1 MALTKISG
9 NQIATSTLAT
19 VDSLT
24 FLDGESVLRL
34 PTGTELQRPGTPAVG
49 TLRYNTD
56 GDTAEVYKADN
67 GTGVPGWLEV
77 GAGGATLGKKGII
90 RSNADYIDE
99 DIEID
104 PSLGDEYTNAFTK
117 GPVEIRNGSTVE
129 VAADANWEIWGGEP
143 DDPRPGT
150 VLQYFHAQT
159 PATRQTIA
167 TDNLSDVAARINGLS
182 ISITPTRSTSKI
194 VMIAQISHTH
204 SHVMSF
210 GFQKDGAILQ
220 TGLNN
225 GSNNLNTPY
234 AVKTIYDGGGNTDE
248 YILNTTYSYEISS
261 SDFTPGVEMTIQA
274 CGTSSWSNGV
284 RTFYINDRNS
294 GGGNGVQDMRSISTM
309 TVMEIMG

>member
-129 VAADANWEIWGGEP
+129 VSTDANWEIWGGEP
-143 DDPRPGT
+143 PDPRAGT
-150 VLQYFHAQT
+150 VLQYFHDVT
-159 PATRQTIA
+159 PATRYQINVN
-167 TDNLSDVAARINGLS
+167 NLSDTDSTIPSLS
-182 ISITPTRSTSKI
+182 VTITPTRSTSKI
-194 VMIAQISHTH
+194 IVGAHISHNGR
-204 SHVMSF
+204 HVTSF
-210 GFQKDGAILQ
+210 GFKKDGSIL
-220 TGLNN
+220 TAGLTS
-225 GSNNLNTPY
+225 GSNTNSAY
-234 AVKTIYDGGGNTDE
+234 AVA
-248 YILNTTYSYEISS
+248 TTYNGNDVSGEIYQTS
-261 SDFTPGVEMTIQA
+261 FTYADTSVVPGIPVTYTVA
-274 CGTSSWSNGV
+274 GTASWSGTV
-284 RTFYINDRNS
+284 RDLFINDRDSN
-294 GGGNGVQDMRSISTM
+294 DMRSISSM
-309 TVMEIMG
+309 FVMEIMG

>member
-24 FLDGESVLRL
+24 FLDGESILRL

-67 GTGVPGWLEV
+67 GTGSPGWLEV

-90 RSNADYIDE
+90 RTNADYIDE

-104 PSLGDEYTNAFTK
+104 PALGDEYTNAFTK
-117 GPVEIRNGSTVE
+117 GPVEIRNGYTVE
-129 VAADANWEIWGGEP
+129 VSADANWDIWGGEP
-143 DDPRPGT
+143 ADPRPGT
-150 VLQYFHAQT
+150 VLQYFHVQT
-159 PATRQTIA
+159 PATRQLIA
-167 TDNLSDVAARINGLS
+167 TQDLGDSGSRINGLS

-194 VMIAQISHTH
+194 VMCANVSHTRV
-204 SHVMSF
+204 HVMSF
-210 GFQKDGAILQ
+210 GFQKDGAILT

-225 GSNNLNTPY
+225 GSQNANSPY
-234 AVKTIYDGGGNTDE
+234 AVKTIYNSLDNTDE
-248 YILNTTYSYEISS
+248 YLDNTSFSYEITSA
-261 SDFTPGVEMTIQA
+261 DFTPGIEMTIQA
-274 CGTSSWSNGV
+274 SATASWSGGIRNL
-284 RTFYINDRNS
+284 YINDRNTNGS
-294 GGGNGVQDMRSISTM
+294 GQDMKSISTM
-309 TVMEIMG
+309 YVMEIMG